1 MRVINEKSSL
11 INTLSDYKLEKK
23 TIGLVPTMGAL
34 HEGHMELIRWARKE
48 CDVLVSTIYVNPTQ
62 FNNPDDLDKYPRTF
76 DQDIELLTKN
86 GCDIVFYPT
95 DSEMYGNGSSVK
107 IDFGDLGSVLEGEYR
122 PNHFSGVGLIVS
134 KFFNIVK
141 PDFAYFGQKDLQQ
154 FAIIGALVQNLSFDL
169 ELRCVPTIRNTN
181 GLALS
186 SRNLRLTEDGKR
198 NAQVFYQSL
207 VNAKKMLERLTVEEV
222 RLETQAFFEK
232 SSVKLEYFAIVDK
245 RTFKAVDAIETP
257 ENIAICVAGYVE
269 GIRLIDNMLLN

>member
-1 MRVINEKSSL
+1 
-11 INTLSDYKLEKK
+11 
-23 TIGLVPTMGAL
+23 
-34 HEGHMELIRWARKE
+34 
-48 CDVLVSTIYVNPTQ
+48 
-62 FNNPDDLDKYPRTF
+62 
-76 DQDIELLTKN
+76 
-86 GCDIVFYPT
+86 
-95 DSEMYGNGSSVK
+95 
-107 IDFGDLGSVLEGEYR
+107 
-122 PNHFSGVGLIVS
+122 
-134 KFFNIVK
+134 
-141 PDFAYFGQKDLQQ
+141 
-154 FAIIGALVQNLSFDL
+154 
-169 ELRCVPTIRNTN
+169 LRCVPTIRNTN

-222 RLETQAFFEK
+222 RLETQVFFEK